1 MDVDSQHE
9 QAPTAFAQG
18 NASVLP
24 SEPLQEDAYRNEM
37 SLTGGTFKPQYK
49 LRHILSGHTRS
60 IASLK
65 FSPDGSMLASCG
77 VSLCIQIYE
86 KISFTL
92 EQSCGQT
99 D

>member
-1 MDVDSQHE
+1 MEVDSQHE
-9 QAPTAFAQG
+9 QAPTTFAEE
-18 NASVLP
+18 NVVMP
-24 SEPLQEDAYRNEM
+24 SELSHEDTYQNEKSM
-37 SLTGGTFKPQYK
+37 TDGTSRPQYK

-77 VSLCIQIYE
+77 VSLCIRIYE
-86 KISFTL
+86 KASFTL
-92 EQSCGQT
+92 EQSCRQT